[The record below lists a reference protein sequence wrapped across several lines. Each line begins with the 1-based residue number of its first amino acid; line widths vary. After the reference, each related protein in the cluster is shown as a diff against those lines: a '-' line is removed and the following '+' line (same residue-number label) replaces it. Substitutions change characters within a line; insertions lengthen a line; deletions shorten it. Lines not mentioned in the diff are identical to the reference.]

1 MRRCLHA
8 FLVGVLLLSLSMNA
22 ARACWYLRHGCHAR
36 HHVVLAYPPV
46 VAAYPVVIHAPVVE
60 VVDAWHDGCGGVSA
74 GWPIVADGVVEA
86 SLVADECSCD
96 CGGTVVE
103 GSFELLAET
112 LVEEHVSGATIVDPI
127 VEDVISH
134 GHSAGH
140 AEGVTEAVAA
150 PQPTLAEPVIEKAA
164 TVVEKTVP
172 TPAEVPVLES
182 TEEVRQAVA
191 FAEPAP
197 KPQPEVVLPAE
208 PLPAAEAAP
217 EPAAPPAVE
226 SNIFE
231 EVDQAASGAAA
242 SGVEDDLPAPA
253 ASAVPATEEPSAAEP
268 AGAEFPGGVP
278 EAAPAEPSAPAD
290 PFSATRP
297 ASREPARRWID
308 RSGDYAVVGTLRA
321 VRGDG
326 TCELDAEGRTIEVPL
341 EALSEFDRG
350 YVTAASGRLAV
361 RSEPV
366 TGDTAGL

>member
-36 HHVVLAYPPV
+36 HHVVVAYPPV
-46 VAAYPVVIHAPVVE
+46 AVAYPVVIHAPVVE
-60 VVDAWHDGCGGVSA
+60 VVDAWHDGCGVVSA

-86 SLVADECSCD
+86 SLVADECSCA

-103 GSFELLAET
+103 GNFELLAET
-112 LVEEHVSGATIVDPI
+112 LVEEHVSGPTIVEPI
-127 VEDVISH
+127 VDDVIVH
-134 GHSAGH
+134 GQSDGSP
-140 AEGVTEAVAA
+140 EGVTEVVAA
-150 PQPTLAEPVIEKAA
+150 AEPTLAESVMEKAE
-164 TVVEKTVP
+164 TVVEKTAP
-172 TPAEVPVLES
+172 TPAAVPVLES

-197 KPQPEVVLPAE
+197 KPEPDVVLPAE
-208 PLPAAEAAP
+208 PMSAAEA
-217 EPAAPPAVE
+217 EPATPPAVE

-231 EVDQAASGAAA
+231 EVDQAAGGAAA
-242 SGVEDDLPAPA
+242 SGVEDVRNEPPATTA
-253 ASAVPATEEPSAAEP
+253 PATEEPSAAEP
-268 AGAEFPGGVP
+268 TGTEFPGGGP

-290 PFSATRP
+290 PFSATHP
-297 ASREPARRWID
+297 AWREPARRWID

-326 TCELDAEGRTIEVPL
+326 TCELEAEGRTIEVPL

-350 YVTAASGRLAV
+350 YATAASRRLAV

-366 TGDTAGL
+366 SGDTAGL

>member
-1 MRRCLHA
+1 VRRCLHA

-22 ARACWYLRHGCHAR
+22 ARACFYLRHGCHAR
-36 HHVVLAYPPV
+36 HHVVVAYPPV
-46 VAAYPVVIHAPVVE
+46 MAAYPVVIHAPVVE
-60 VVDAWHDGCGGVSA
+60 VVDTWGDGCGDVST
-74 GWPIVADGVVEA
+74 GWRVVADGVVEA
-86 SLVADECSCD
+86 PLVADECSCD

-103 GSFELLAET
+103 ESFEFHAET
-112 LVEEHVSGATIVDPI
+112 LVEEHVSGATIV
-127 VEDVISH
+127 EDVIYH
-134 GHSAGH
+134 GQSVAHPQA
-140 AEGVTEAVAA
+140 VTEAVAA
-150 PQPTLAEPVIEKAA
+150 AEPTLAEPVMEKAE
-164 TVVEKTVP
+164 TVVEKTAP
-172 TPAEVPVLES
+172 TPAAVPDLES

-197 KPQPEVVLPAE
+197 KPEPDVVLPAD
-208 PLPAAEAAP
+208 PMPAPEAAA

-231 EVDQAASGAAA
+231 EVDQAAGGAAA
-242 SGVEDDLPAPA
+242 GGVEDVLHEPA
-253 ASAVPATEEPSAAEP
+253 ASAAPATEEPSAAE
-268 AGAEFPGGVP
+268 ATGSEFPGGAP
-278 EAAPAEPSAPAD
+278 EEAPAEPSAPAD

-326 TCELDAEGRTIEVPL
+326 SCELEAEGRTIEVPL
-341 EALSEFDRG
+341 EALSAFDRA

-366 TGDTAGL
+366 SGDTAGL